1 MSAAPNFPVRFT
13 RHCVEQYQ
21 LRFRPALDLICAETD
36 LTMIAG
42 CGYMTTAPPG
52 WLSDR
57 RREAEAYF
65 LVGEDLVMPLVRST
79 TSTGWLAVTCLCRGT
94 ISPTERDRRRARR
107 AQSRRRSH

>member
-1 MSAAPNFPVRFT
+1 MSAAPNLPVRFT

-21 LRFRPALDLICAETD
+21 LRFRPALDFVCAEAD
-36 LTMIAG
+36 LTMISG
-42 CGYMTTAPPG
+42 CGHMTTAPPR
-52 WLSDR
+52 R

-94 ISPTERDRRRARR
+94 ISPIERDRRRARR
-107 AQSRRRSH
+107 RRPPRRSC